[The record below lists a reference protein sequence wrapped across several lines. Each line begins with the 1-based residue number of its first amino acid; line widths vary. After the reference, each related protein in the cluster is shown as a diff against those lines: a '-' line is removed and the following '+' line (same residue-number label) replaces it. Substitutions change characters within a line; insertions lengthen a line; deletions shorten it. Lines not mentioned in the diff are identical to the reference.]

1 MITLIST
8 NVLAKTTGK
17 DITFANHFFTEE
29 VKQCDAMPNNTFS
42 SKFLLEDFQNILGF
56 DWSEEHTKN
65 GTSLDSGQAMIGPVK
80 KWKVATHNALVN
92 NNEANIQIAIDL
104 AVDLAEANQL
114 YNTINRAELQHK
126 PMCWENS
133 DPNAPCYYHEYQ
145 GAMHFFGHYLTN
157 VIKLKSSMTKAEIA
171 IIDKYVDGMWKRFMK
186 PDVWGKKDSGFY
198 QFANGGMTT
207 LTYAA
212 WTGDKKL
219 AAKEINFRFKELS
232 KLILDDGYINNNS
245 FRGSRAQWYHSLGVQ
260 SALGY
265 VYIAKLWGAE
275 VPPKLQKK
283 LTASAELVNLAI
295 VDWDKF
301 KSRKWHAKV
310 RNAVSKDLA
319 RKFTHQHAYGIAV
332 MMKEVTGVKFD
343 PTRSDDMHASMRMF
357 HVREGI
363 DEITGFNA
371 LCISS
376 VESVKPIVK
385 VVDYSLKQV
394 TGNDWRKNYQ
404 HVSSN

>member
-1 MITLIST
+1 MGCRG
-8 NVLAKTTGK
+8 TTK
-17 DITFANHFFTEE
+17 VTEE
-29 VKQCDAMPNNTFS
+29 
-42 SKFLLEDFQNILGF
+42 
-56 DWSEEHTKN
+56 
-65 GTSLDSGQAMIGPVK
+65 
-80 KWKVATHNALVN
+80 
-92 NNEANIQIAIDL
+92 
-104 AVDLAEANQL
+104 
-114 YNTINRAELQHK
+114 IN
-126 PMCWENS
+126 S
-133 DPNAPCYYHEYQ
+133 
-145 GAMHFFGHYLTN
+145 
-157 VIKLKSSMTKAEIA
+157 I
-171 IIDKYVDGMWKRFMK
+171 
-186 PDVWGKKDSGFY
+186 
-198 QFANGGMTT
+198 
-207 LTYAA
+207 
-212 WTGDKKL
+212 
-219 AAKEINFRFKELS
+219 
-232 KLILDDGYINNNS
+232 
-245 FRGSRAQWYHSLGVQ
+245 
-260 SALGY
+260 
-265 VYIAKLWGAE
+265 
-275 VPPKLQKK
+275 
-283 LTASAELVNLAI
+283 AELVNLAI

>member
-1 MITLIST
+1 MIKILIILITLIST

-29 VKQCDAMPNNTFS
+29 VKQCDAMPKNTFN
-42 SKFLLEDFQNILGF
+42 SKFLLEDFQNIIGF
-56 DWSEEHTKN
+56 DWSAEHTKN
-65 GTSLDSGQAMIGPVK
+65 GTSLDSGQAMIDPVK

-92 NNEANIQIAIDL
+92 KNEANIQIAIDL
-104 AVDLAEANQL
+104 AIDLAEANQL
-114 YNTINRAELQHK
+114 YNTINRAELRDK
-126 PMCWENS
+126 PMCWENN

-145 GAMHFFGHYLTN
+145 GAVHFFGHYLTN

-171 IIDKYVDGMWKRFMK
+171 IIDKYAEGMWKRFMK

-219 AAKEINFRFKELS
+219 AAKEINFRFKEIS
-232 KLILDDGYINNNS
+232 KLFFDDGYINNNS

-301 KSRKWHAKV
+301 KSRKWDAKV
-310 RNAVSKDLA
+310 RNAPGKDLA

-332 MMKEVTGVKFD
+332 MMEKVTGVEFD
-343 PTRSDDMHASMRMF
+343 PTRSDDKHASMRMF

-371 LCISS
+371 LC
-376 VESVKPIVK
+376 
-385 VVDYSLKQV
+385 L
-394 TGNDWRKNYQ
+394 N
-404 HVSSN
+404 